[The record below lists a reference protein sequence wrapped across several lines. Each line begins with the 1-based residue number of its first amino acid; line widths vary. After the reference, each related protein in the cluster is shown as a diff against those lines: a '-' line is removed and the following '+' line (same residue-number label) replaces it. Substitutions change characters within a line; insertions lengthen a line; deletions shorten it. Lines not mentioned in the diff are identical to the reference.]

1 MHTWIGMKLI
11 GMRDIDSAR
20 RHLEIAADCSNHP
33 IYPRLARAL
42 LLRLEEDPEWPYLA
56 PGQDGDGV
64 PVKEILRS
72 N

>member
-1 MHTWIGMKLI
+1 MKLI
-11 GMRDIDSAR
+11 STGDIDAAR
-20 RHLEIAADCSNHP
+20 RHLEDAANRSHHP

-42 LLRLEEDPEWPYLA
+42 LLRLEEDPKWFYFA

-64 PVKEILRS
+64 PVKEMLHS